1 MLDHFIDA
9 LSRLVE
15 SVSDALSALVDM
27 VGGCIDI
34 FSSFV
39 ETALNVLVDAIA
51 HAGVPTQR
59 TIDLRCGGRVNID
72 YYLRSPG

>member
-9 LSRLVE
+9 LSRFAE
-15 SVSDALSALVDM
+15 SVSDALSALVEM
-27 VGGCIDI
+27 IRESL
-34 FSSFV
+34 FSFV

-51 HAGVPTQR
+51 HAGVPTHR
-59 TIDLRCGGRVNID
+59 TIDLQCGGRVNID